1 MMGKVFFWILLGV
14 VVAPCQLAAAE
25 PLVVGNFSQKILI
38 LHNDERSRLGLPP
51 LQWSEE
57 LAADARDWSETMARQ
72 GSFGHSPDELRGNQ
86 GENLFRGSA
95 GDYDVEEMIAGFVE
109 ERDDFHAGIF
119 PDVARDGDWS
129 HVGHYTQLIWRR
141 TTHVGCAMVRAK
153 GWDWLTCRYAPA
165 GNVMGVRVP

>member
-1 MMGKVFFWILLGV
+1 MGKGFFWIILGV
-14 VVAPCQLAAAE
+14 LVAPCAAVAGTGVTAV
-25 PLVVGNFSQKILI
+25 PFSHKII
-38 LHNDERSRLGLPP
+38 ALHNAERSRLGLPI
-51 LQWSEE
+51 LQWSDD
-57 LAADARDWSETMARQ
+57 LAMDARAWSESMARQ
-72 GSFGHSPDELRGNQ
+72 GYFGHSPDDIRGNQ

-95 GDYDVEEMIAGFVE
+95 GDYDIEEMIEGFIE
-109 ERDDFHAGIF
+109 ERDDFHAGVF

-141 TTHVGCAMVRAK
+141 TTHVGCAMVTAR